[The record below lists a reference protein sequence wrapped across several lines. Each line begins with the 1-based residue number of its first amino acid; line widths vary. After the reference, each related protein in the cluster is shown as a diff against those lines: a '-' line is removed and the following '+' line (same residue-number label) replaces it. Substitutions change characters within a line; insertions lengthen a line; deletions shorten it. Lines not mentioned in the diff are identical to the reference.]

1 MIVMLAMATSILISP
16 TQAERLRPDSVGA
29 VAIVEGFHAA
39 LRAGD
44 SLAAMR
50 RLAPDALVLEGGG
63 IETRDEYRSHHLHDD
78 IQFAQAVSSTSRV
91 ARATVLGD
99 AAWVVSMSTTTGT
112 FEGRPINSNGAELI
126 VLRRQNGEWK
136 ISAIHW
142 SSRARRTT
150 N

>member
-1 MIVMLAMATSILISP
+1 MIVMLALATSILMSP
-16 TQAERLRPDSVGA
+16 TEAEHLRPDSAGA
-29 VAIVEGFHAA
+29 VAVVNGFHAA

-50 RLAPDALVLEGGG
+50 RLTPDALILESGG
-63 IETRDEYRSHHLHDD
+63 IETRDEYRSHHLPDD
-78 IQFAQAVSSTSRV
+78 IRFAQAVSSPRRV
-91 ARATVLGD
+91 ARVTVLGD
-99 AAWVVSMSTTTGT
+99 AAWVVSTSTTTGT